1 MVIPPGGV
9 PRKLPSIII
18 DREKC
23 TVPFLCKKCLRAC
36 PEAVLRVRGA
46 AGKQE
51 RLKEMDPR
59 IDGNYVVEAYY
70 RNKCTLC
77 NKCVEVCPADAIT
90 LIPPSTAL

>member
-9 PRKLPSIII
+9 PRKLPRIVI
-18 DREKC
+18 DHEKC
-23 TVPFLCKKCLRAC
+23 TVPFLCKKCLEVC
-36 PEAVLRVRGA
+36 PEAVFRVHGV

-59 IDGNYVVEAYY
+59 IDGNYMLEGYY

-77 NKCVEVCPADAIT
+77 NQCVEVCPADALT
-90 LIPPSTAL
+90 LIPPSAA